1 MRANLR
7 IIALVTAIAAL
18 SPSIRAATNE
28 FNVTANNS
36 LNYTINGVNDPALP
50 LVRGFTYTFNI
61 SVASFHPFYI
71 KTVPGTGSGNQ
82 YNDGVSGQGVTSGT
96 VTFDVPISAP
106 DTLYYQCSNHGN
118 MTGPLNIVDP
128 PSVNITE
135 LKVRT
140 DIELMSTGYDI
151 DTLNLTVF
159 MRTNLTTNA
168 WVSVPI
174 QSNVY
179 TNGTN
184 TTTVALPT
192 EDTVFFQVQQG
203 FF

>member
-1 MRANLR
+1 M
-7 IIALVTAIAAL
+7 IALVTTIAAL

-28 FNVTANNS
+28 FNVTASSS

-71 KTVPGTGSGNQ
+71 KTAPGTGTGNQ

-96 VTFDVPISAP
+96 VTFDVPLSAP

-135 LKVRT
+135 LKVGS
-140 DIELMSTGYDI
+140 DIELKSTGYDI
-151 DTLNLTVF
+151 DTLNLNVL
-159 MRTNLTTNA
+159 MSTNLTTNA

-174 QSNVY
+174 LTNAY
-179 TNGTN
+179 ANGTN
-184 TTTVALPT
+184 TTTVSLPA
-192 EDTVFFQVQQG
+192 EDAVFFQVEQG